1 MREKRERKEKFMK
14 EKRLEFEK
22 IIGLSRIF
30 IGVFATVMMLFI
42 LLSLPA
48 SAENFKYDFPP
59 SAAEVNVNLDGRSVL
74 EGEAAIIDSVTYV
87 PLRSFSEL
95 CDADSIGWN
104 ENTKTATVEKYNMR
118 ASISKESPYIEASGR
133 YFMLNTPILNINDR
147 LFVPVREMAKLFS
160 LDVKWDDKMRTVV
173 LKNTNKSFVG
183 GDRYY
188 SNDDLYWLSRIISAE
203 ARGEVL
209 RGKIAVGNVVL
220 NRMRSSSYPN
230 TIYGVIFDRKN
241 GTQFSPVAIGS
252 IYNTP
257 TQESVIAAKICLE
270 GHTLSNEILF
280 FMNPRIATNNW
291 IAKNRE
297 FAFKIG
303 NHSFYK

>member
-1 MREKRERKEKFMK
+1 
-14 EKRLEFEK
+14 
-22 IIGLSRIF
+22 
-30 IGVFATVMMLFI
+30 MLFI

-59 SAAEVNVNLDGRSVL
+59 SAAEVNVNLDGRSEL

-104 ENTKTATVEKYNMR
+104 GKTGTATVEKYNMR
-118 ASISKESPYIEASGR
+118 VSLSKESPYIEASGR

-173 LKNTNKSFVG
+173 LKNTNKSFIG

-220 NRMRSSSYPN
+220 NRVNDESSPN
-230 TIYGVIFDRKN
+230 TVYDVIFDRRY
-241 GTQFSPVAIGS
+241 GIQFTPAYTSN
-252 IYNTP
+252 IYKAP
-257 TQESVIAAKICLE
+257 LEISVIAARICLE
-270 GHTLSNEILF
+270 GYTVSEDALF
-280 FMNPRIATNNW
+280 FYAPKYVYAAW
-291 IAKNRE
+291 IEENRE
-297 FAFKIG
+297 YLFTIGGHKFFA
-303 NHSFYK
+303 